1 MAKPRG
7 YQFISYQY
15 VKKKLD
21 TLNASTG
28 GTIAALKKERERYR
42 KALIQVQA
50 FLHTD
55 ALPIKERQYIDVVA
69 VVDNALGVR
78 GLDGV
83 LVDIHGKPLDA
94 WAAGQR
100 KMK

>member
-1 MAKPRG
+1 MAAAFR
-7 YQFISYQY
+7 SYSY

-21 TLNASTG
+21 ALNAGAG
-28 GTIAALKKERERYR
+28 GTISALKRERERYR
-42 KALIQVQA
+42 KALVQVQA

-69 VVDNALGVR
+69 MVDRALGVR

-83 LVDIHGKPLDA
+83 LIDINGKPLCPSS
-94 WAAGQR
+94 AAQR
-100 KMK
+100 LMNRSKG